1 MRRNILPIVF
11 LLAAGLAGCLASQ
24 GSVGGPPAG
33 EPSLAGTDDGPGK
46 MMKVGCRETFVSLE
60 VPASQ
65 VADDLPDGF
74 DPVPPPGLSVGLRP
88 TAWFVMVSAHC
99 EATEAGDETIEDAQ
113 SMWYAIAV
121 DPPNRYKYANRFVYF
136 YPLKIAVGDPA
147 QAAILS
153 DWHLPV
159 ETGDLTLD
167 AAVEADQA
175 WAWQVGAETGNVS
188 YSLQATAAGRGPMHD
203 ITVRLVHEGVDGN
216 DTAVDLST
224 QGNTFVSTVGSFT
237 FDLDA
242 PGSPFPGPLAGPPYG
257 TSNVKVTPP
266 GEDSLRWRHRD
277 V

>member
-1 MRRNILPIVF
+1 MRRNIVPIVF
-11 LLAAGLAGCLASQ
+11 VLAAGLAGCLASQ
-24 GSVGGPPAG
+24 GSVGGPSAG
-33 EPSLAGTDDGPGK
+33 EISPTGTHDVPGR

-74 DPVPPPGLSVGLRP
+74 EPTPPPGLSVGLRP

-99 EATEAGDETIEDAQ
+99 EATEAGDETIDDAQ
-113 SMWYAIAV
+113 SLWYAIAV
-121 DPPNRYKYANRFVYF
+121 DPPSVYKHANRFVYF
-136 YPLKIAVGDPA
+136 YPLTIAVGDPA
-147 QAAILS
+147 QAEILA

-159 ETGDLTLD
+159 ETGDVTLD
-167 AAVEADQA
+167 AAAESDEAR
-175 WAWQVGAETGNVS
+175 AWQVGAETGNVS
-188 YSLQATAAGRGPMHD
+188 YSLQATAAGRDPMHD

-216 DTAVDLST
+216 STAVDLST

-237 FDLDA
+237 FDLDG
-242 PGSPFPGPLAGPPYG
+242 PGSPFPGPLASSPYG

-266 GEDSLRWRHRD
+266 GEDSLSWNHRD